1 MKLKTIL
8 RILTTPSCWY
18 RNHKVDLVWD
28 MKLNQLL
35 DKYDFTDIT
44 EHTVTLGSTRVWIK
58 NHPYASFTLYHPSAG
73 VVKILPKR
81 ETVFRA
87 YDKLVRQMANV

>member
-1 MKLKTIL
+1 MKIKTII
-8 RILTTPSCWY
+8 RILATPSCWI

-58 NHPYASFTLYHPSAG
+58 NHPYASFSPYSPAAG
-73 VVKILPKR
+73 TVSVLPTR
-81 ETVFRA
+81 ETAFRA
-87 YDKLVRQMANV
+87 HDKLVHQMVNV

>member
-8 RILTTPSCWY
+8 RILTTPSCWI
-18 RNHKVDLVWD
+18 RNHKTDLIWD

-35 DKYDFTDIT
+35 DKYDFADIE
-44 EHTVTLGSTRVWIK
+44 EHTARLGDQKVWIK
-58 NHPYASFTLYHPSAG
+58 NHPFASFSPYNRPYGPLH
-73 VVKILPKR
+73 VLPKR

-87 YDKLVRQMANV
+87 HDKLVRQMVNV